1 MPWWCVPSRA
11 QPFVVWPGVLQR
23 RLSLAAQAVSF
34 VEFECNI
41 APSAR
46 KAVSSRLVVFGPSTL
61 LFSDRV
67 LESLLVSNGCCGACV
82 PGRELGLLWCG
93 LVLQRRLSLAAQ
105 AVSFVEFE
113 CNIAPSA
120 RKAVSSSSSLSHCS
134 SCDWKLARPS
144 FGLVAG

>member
-1 MPWWCVPSRA
+1 
-11 QPFVVWPGVLQR
+11 VWPGVLQR

-67 LESLLVSNGCCGACV
+67 LESLLVSSNGCRGGGACRV
-82 PGRELGLLWCG
+82 ELSAFCGVAWCCSVG
-93 LVLQRRLSLAAQ
+93 IALQLSL
-105 AVSFVEFE
+105 
-113 CNIAPSA
+113 
-120 RKAVSSSSSLSHCS
+120 
-134 SCDWKLARPS
+134 
-144 FGLVAG
+144 